1 MVRTLAAMS
10 RKRPSP
16 TRTVRA
22 AESKSAAPA
31 PVYSPTVHDRQNR
44 QLSRVIRPREVE
56 SVLQNALLNG
66 DFRAQAE
73 LFDMMED
80 TWPRLTKN
88 LNEVKRAVSRLDY
101 TVTPY
106 SLKGA
111 KPTPAATERAEFVES
126 VLWSMKPDATA
137 FEKNTEGM
145 FYDLLDA
152 HGKGISVVE
161 VYWSA
166 SSAGIVPRAA
176 RQLNPNYIAFPSL
189 GGSSTQDRILFDPT
203 GRYGNSSGLIPF
215 QSDNFLVA
223 VSQSRSGHPAST
235 ALLRSLAKYWIAS
248 QFGFQWLVNYA
259 QLFGTPLRWATYD
272 PSNKG
277 LLDDICAMLEN
288 IGSSGWG
295 AFPLGTTI
303 EMKEP
308 VGKAADNPQK
318 LVMDIADKACD
329 LLILGQT
336 LTTDVG
342 DSGSRALGD
351 VHMSVRD
358 DIMSAAADWLAGVLN
373 TQLVPAILR
382 LNYGDDSEA
391 PILAP
396 EIKVAEDAKAN
407 AERDKILIGELGL
420 PVEKAWLYARHG
432 IPQPAPDADPNTL
445 FVAAKPPAPTAP
457 SNPSPAVNPAQDGD
471 EPDGD
476 EPPASARACSS
487 QILVNARRAVERDR
501 LADAVLERLSGV
513 AADWLRPVR
522 PVFSNLIAKALDT
535 TITDADFIKAL
546 ESAQKSM
553 PELFEKLDADS
564 LARAMEEAM
573 GAAAVNGAVKSSRRS

>member
-1 MVRTLAAMS
+1 MRFPWSKPAPQVV
-10 RKRPSP
+10 K
-16 TRTVRA
+16 A
-22 AESKSAAPA
+22 AEAAPAPSVTPASAAPA
-31 PVYSPTVHDRQNR
+31 PVYSPTVRDRQTR
-44 QLSRVIRPREVE
+44 TLSRAIRPREVE
-56 SVLQNALLNG
+56 AVLERALLDG
-66 DFRAQAE
+66 DWRAQAE

-88 LNEVKRAVSRLDY
+88 INEIKRSVSRLDY
-101 TVTPY
+101 TVTPFTI
-106 SLKGA
+106 KGA
-111 KPTPAATERAEFVES
+111 EPTPSAAERAEFVDS

-145 FYDLLDA
+145 LYDLLDA

-176 RQLNPNYIAFPSL
+176 RQLPGQFVAFPSF
-189 GGSSTQDRILFDPT
+189 GSTTQDRILFDPT
-203 GRYGNSSGLIPF
+203 GRYGSTTQLVPF
-215 QSDNFLVA
+215 QHDNFIVA
-223 VSQSRSGHPAST
+223 VCQSRSGHPAST

-259 QLFGTPLRWATYD
+259 QLFGAPLRWATYD
-272 PSNKG
+272 PNNKA
-277 LLDDICAMLEN
+277 LLDDICAMLDN
-288 IGSSGWG
+288 IGSTGWG
-295 AFPLGTTI
+295 AFPVGTTL

-336 LTTDVG
+336 LTTDVSASG
-342 DSGSRALGD
+342 GSRALGD

-382 LNYGDDSEA
+382 LNYGDDTEA
-391 PILAP
+391 PLLVP
-396 EIKVAEDAKAN
+396 DIKDAEDAKAN
-407 AERDKILIGELGL
+407 AERDKILIGDLGL
-420 PVEKAWLYARHG
+420 PVEKAWLYERHK
-432 IPQPAPDADPNTL
+432 IPQPASDADPETI
-445 FVAAKPPAPTAP
+445 FAP
-457 SNPSPAVNPAQDGD
+457 SKPAAPVMPPVPQVP
-471 EPDGD
+471 PDAPVG
-476 EPPASARACSS
+476 AREVESK
-487 QILVNARRAVERDR
+487 ILIQARKAVERDR

-522 PVFSNLIAKALDT
+522 PVFADLIAKAMDASV
-535 TITDADFIKAL
+535 TDADFIKAL
-546 ESAQKSM
+546 EYASKAM
-553 PELFEKLDADS
+553 PELFDKLDADT

-573 GAAAVNGAVKSSRRS
+573 GAAAVNGAVKSSRRI